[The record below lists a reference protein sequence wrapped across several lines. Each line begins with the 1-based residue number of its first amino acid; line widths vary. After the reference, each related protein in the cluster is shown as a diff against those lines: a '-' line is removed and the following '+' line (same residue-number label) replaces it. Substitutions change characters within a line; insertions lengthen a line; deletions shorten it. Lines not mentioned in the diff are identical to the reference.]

1 MDFSVRDRVSHFR
14 TANIGRR
21 DAFVPA
27 GNSVLAGLSRFA
39 MLGLVFGL
47 PFGLG
52 GCATAIPLPSFIS
65 KQDITGSIH
74 PISPLSS
81 SLDAEDW
88 RRAKGAMGV
97 ALDPQGN
104 GMPVTWD
111 NPKSGAKGV
120 FRPVGEAK
128 PVDDK
133 ICRSFVAELAGS
145 VPDQSVQGTACRD
158 KSGDWALGEVS
169 PWKKA

>member
-1 MDFSVRDRVSHFR
+1 LRVFPFPSLD
-14 TANIGRR
+14 IGENRQ
-21 DAFVPA
+21 FV
-27 GNSVLAGLSRFA
+27 VAGLRSIA
-39 MLGLVFGL
+39 PIGVLIGLAL
-47 PFGLG
+47 GLG
-52 GCATAIPLPSFIS
+52 GCATSIPLPSFIA
-65 KQDITGSIH
+65 KEDPDVTGSIR
-74 PISPLSS
+74 PASSLSPSPLSS
-81 SLDAEDW
+81 SLDSEDW

-104 GMPVTWD
+104 GLPVSWD

-133 ICRSFVAELAGS
+133 ICRSFVADLSGS
-145 VPDQSVQGTACRD
+145 HPEQSLQGTACRD
-158 KSGDWALGEVS
+158 KSGDWALGPVT

>member
-1 MDFSVRDRVSHFR
+1 M
-14 TANIGRR
+14 
-21 DAFVPA
+21 PA
-27 GNSVLAGLSRFA
+27 GTL
-39 MLGLVFGL
+39 LGLAV
-47 PFGLG
+47 GLG
-52 GCATAIPLPSFIS
+52 GCATSIPLPSFIA
-65 KQDITGSIH
+65 KEDRDITGSIQV
-74 PISPLSS
+74 SPLSPH
-81 SLDAEDW
+81 LDAEDW

-104 GMPVTWD
+104 GLPVTWD

-133 ICRSFVAELAGS
+133 ICRSFIADLAGS
-145 VPDQSVQGTACRD
+145 IPDQSVQGTACRD
-158 KSGDWALGEVS
+158 RAGDWILGQVT

>member
-1 MDFSVRDRVSHFR
+1 MDFSVRDRVSYFR
-14 TANIGRR
+14 SANIGRR

-27 GNSVLAGLSRFA
+27 GLSRLA
-39 MLGLVFGL
+39 LLGLVFGL
-47 PFGLG
+47 PLGLG

-65 KQDITGSIH
+65 REDITGSIR
-74 PISPLSS
+74 PISPLSP

-104 GMPVTWD
+104 GMPVAWD

-133 ICRSFVAELAGS
+133 VCRAFIADLAGS

-169 PWKKA
+169 PWKRA

>member
-1 MDFSVRDRVSHFR
+1 MRVLPLPSLD
-14 TANIGRR
+14 IGESSR
-21 DAFVPA
+21 FVVAGLRSLTPA
-27 GNSVLAGLSRFA
+27 GLLIGIAL
-39 MLGLVFGL
+39 
-47 PFGLG
+47 GLG
-52 GCATAIPLPSFIS
+52 GCATSIPLPSFIG
-65 KQDITGSIH
+65 KQDQDVTGSIQ
-74 PISPLSS
+74 PVSPLSS

-104 GMPVTWD
+104 GMPVSWD

-133 ICRSFVAELAGS
+133 VCRSFVADLSGTH
-145 VPDQSVQGTACRD
+145 PDQSLQGTACRD
-158 KSGDWALGEVS
+158 KSGDWALGPVT